1 MNQFNE
7 PPEADPPEERKAAPS
22 KPRIFSTLVTIVTA
36 LALSFVLAR
45 DATSAALIFIV
56 ILIGLVVAHE
66 FAHFLTAK
74 LFGVYVMEFGI
85 GFPPRAFGKRFGETE
100 YTVNWLPIGGFVRLM
115 GEEDPTH
122 PRSLASRPKWQ
133 RFIVLASGSVMN
145 LILPILLFAIAFTIP
160 HEESVGRAI
169 IAQVVEGSPAQAAG
183 LQQNDIIYEIGG
195 RDAKNSIEAG
205 RLIRLNMGNE
215 TDVQVKRGGEFV
227 TVELT
232 PRWTPPEGQG
242 PTGITIAP
250 QYGFTETVSQP
261 PWESIPNGFR
271 TTIDTMILARNEFIS
286 WFKGGSGPEVAG
298 PVAIAQTTGEVAR
311 EGGVSPLLELAA
323 LLSINLGI
331 INLLPLP
338 MLDGGRVMFLVI
350 EFLRGGRRIAP
361 EKEALVHLV
370 GFALFMALA
379 VVVTFADVNR
389 IVNGESLFR

>member
-85 GFPPRAFGKRFGETE
+85 GFPPRAFGRRFGETE

-169 IAQVVEGSPAQAAG
+169 IAQVV
-183 LQQNDIIYEIGG
+183 
-195 RDAKNSIEAG
+195 
-205 RLIRLNMGNE
+205 
-215 TDVQVKRGGEFV
+215 
-227 TVELT
+227 
-232 PRWTPPEGQG
+232 
-242 PTGITIAP
+242 
-250 QYGFTETVSQP
+250 
-261 PWESIPNGFR
+261 
-271 TTIDTMILARNEFIS
+271 
-286 WFKGGSGPEVAG
+286 
-298 PVAIAQTTGEVAR
+298 
-311 EGGVSPLLELAA
+311 
-323 LLSINLGI
+323 
-331 INLLPLP
+331 
-338 MLDGGRVMFLVI
+338 
-350 EFLRGGRRIAP
+350 
-361 EKEALVHLV
+361 
-370 GFALFMALA
+370 
-379 VVVTFADVNR
+379 
-389 IVNGESLFR
+389 